1 MIMAP
6 IGKLFAGKTP
16 KPQPVVRM
24 PDQQDP
30 EAIEA
35 RRRKRAEL
43 AQGEGRAST
52 DLTGTYAS
60 DRLGV

>member
-1 MIMAP
+1 MAP
-6 IGKLFAGKTP
+6 IGKLFAPKIP
-16 KPQPVVRM
+16 KPEPAVRM

-30 EAIEA
+30 AAVEAK
-35 RRRKRAEL
+35 RRKRAEL

>member
-1 MIMAP
+1 MGAI
-6 IGKLFAGKTP
+6 KSLFAPKTP

-30 EAIEA
+30 AAVEAK
-35 RRRKRAEL
+35 RRKRAEL
-43 AQGEGRAST
+43 VQGEGRAST

>member
-1 MIMAP
+1 MAP
-6 IGKLFAGKTP
+6 IGKLFAPKTP
-16 KPQPVVRM
+16 TPQPTVRM
-24 PDQQDP
+24 PDRQDP

-35 RRRKRAEL
+35 RRRKTAEL
-43 AQGEGRAST
+43 AQGKGRAST

>member
-1 MIMAP
+1 MGTI
-6 IGKLFAGKTP
+6 KSLFAPKIP
-16 KPQPVVRM
+16 KPEPAVRM

-30 EAIEA
+30 AAVEAK
-35 RRRKRAEL
+35 RRKQAEL
-43 AQGEGRAST
+43 SQGKGRAST